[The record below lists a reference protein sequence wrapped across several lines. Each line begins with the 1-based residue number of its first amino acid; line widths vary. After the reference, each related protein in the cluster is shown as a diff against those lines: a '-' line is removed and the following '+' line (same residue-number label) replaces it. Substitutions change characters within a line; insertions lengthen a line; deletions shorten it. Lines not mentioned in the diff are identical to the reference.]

1 MSTRAAKWAIWLLL
15 CCLLPVPY
23 MLGGV
28 EVAPIVR
35 LVFFTGIIVLL
46 NLSEGPGGAYWWAFL
61 GLAFAQTA
69 FLAGALYLI
78 AALGGRVLGR
88 LPPARRAPLLVGLAL
103 AAGSLCIAFAP
114 YSTPMSSVSVRSG
127 LLGVFR

>member
-1 MSTRAAKWAIWLLL
+1 MSTRSAKWAIWLLL

-35 LVFFTGIIVLL
+35 LLFFTGIIVVL
-46 NLSEGPGGAYWWAFL
+46 NLSEGPGGIYWWAFL
-61 GLAFAQTA
+61 GLAFVQTA
-69 FLAGALYLI
+69 VIGSALYGI
-78 AALGGRVLGR
+78 ASLGGRMLGG
-88 LPPARRAPLLVGLAL
+88 LPEARRAPLIVGIAL

-114 YSTPMSSVSVRSG
+114 YSTPMSSTSVQSG